1 MAGGESQI
9 AILDDAPET
18 ADGHHLSGDQDQTR
32 SENGGAQVLPFTRTE
47 PNAERMVLDRLP
59 LGVIIYSDDGILYAN
74 HAALDL
80 SGRSNVPALKEL
92 GQIEAL
98 FADGMDEGNGAMTL
112 VRPDGSTLQVT
123 GRVQSVR
130 WDGQSAALLS
140 LREHTPADS
149 ETQEASQDASL
160 LAAGAAGVAAG
171 AIAGANAS
179 DGALPLVRAR
189 IGELEAIIDLASD
202 GVVTLD
208 GEGEIKDLNQAAQAL
223 VGYAAEDLIGRPF
236 RLLFPEDSRQ
246 TALDYLEDIAG
257 QGRLSLFNEGRELEC
272 ITAQGGLV
280 PVFMTLGRLT
290 DDEPAT
296 YCAVLRDLSPFKQA
310 ETDLV
315 EARKAAEEAS
325 AHKSDFLARVSHEI
339 RTPLNAVIGFSEV
352 MLEERFG
359 PVGSERYRQ
368 YLRDIHTSG
377 EHLMSLLNDLLDL
390 SKIEAAKWNCR
401 SAKSISTT
409 SFSSVW
415 PSCSR
420 RPTRAGSS
428 CATHLCR

>member
-18 ADGHHLSGDQDQTR
+18 ADGHHLSDDQDQTR

-171 AIAGANAS
+171 AIAGANAA
-179 DGALPLVRAR
+179 DGALPSGARAHR
-189 IGELEAIIDLASD
+189 
-202 GVVTLD
+202 
-208 GEGEIKDLNQAAQAL
+208 
-223 VGYAAEDLIGRPF
+223 R
-236 RLLFPEDSRQ
+236 
-246 TALDYLEDIAG
+246 
-257 QGRLSLFNEGRELEC
+257 
-272 ITAQGGLV
+272 
-280 PVFMTLGRLT
+280 
-290 DDEPAT
+290 
-296 YCAVLRDLSPFKQA
+296 
-310 ETDLV
+310 
-315 EARKAAEEAS
+315 
-325 AHKSDFLARVSHEI
+325 
-339 RTPLNAVIGFSEV
+339 
-352 MLEERFG
+352 
-359 PVGSERYRQ
+359 VGSHHRSGQRRR
-368 YLRDIHTSG
+368 RD
-377 EHLMSLLNDLLDL
+377 
-390 SKIEAAKWNCR
+390 ARWQ
-401 SAKSISTT
+401 
-409 SFSSVW
+409 
-415 PSCSR
+415 R
-420 RPTRAGSS
+420 RDQGPQPGRAGAWS
-428 CATHLCR
+428 AMPLRI

>member
-1 MAGGESQI
+1 
-9 AILDDAPET
+9 
-18 ADGHHLSGDQDQTR
+18 
-32 SENGGAQVLPFTRTE
+32 
-47 PNAERMVLDRLP
+47 MVLDRLP

-377 EHLMSLLNDLLDL
+377 EHLMSLLNDCLICRR
-390 SKIEAAKWNCR
+390 SKRAKWSCR
-401 SAKSISTT
+401 LAKSI
-409 SFSSVW
+409 
-415 PSCSR
+415 
-420 RPTRAGSS
+420 
-428 CATHLCR
+428 